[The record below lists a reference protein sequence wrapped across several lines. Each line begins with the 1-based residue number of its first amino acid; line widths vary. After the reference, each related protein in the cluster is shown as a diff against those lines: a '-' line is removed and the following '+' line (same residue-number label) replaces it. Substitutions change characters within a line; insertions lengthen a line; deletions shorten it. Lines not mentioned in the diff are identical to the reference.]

1 MELPSATRA
10 GAPGTDLI
18 QPIHDA
24 VDVHDVTG
32 GAGFHSY
39 PTYPMVFLSM
49 AGFES
54 SNIKLLVDAQATK
67 AAIRDAI
74 ISWLD
79 SLEDENTLVVIFFSG
94 HGMRAPDDNPPE
106 EADGYDEFIVP
117 YDIGCINCGTQQVIW
132 IPETAIRDDE
142 FDNWLSQLESQRI
155 VVILDS
161 CFAGGMVSSAGV
173 TARGLPS
180 LAALNGKESPLQ
192 VGDGFAQDIN
202 KPGRV
207 VLMASQETQGSW
219 EFSALK
225 NGAFTYYLVEA
236 LHSPAADTNS
246 NGFVSAE
253 EAYAYLAPKVDNYVY
268 EHAKDK
274 NGQIHVYHQNPQL
287 YDGISGQVD
296 LTRPIVTTSCPF
308 FDGQSGIDALDIR
321 QGEMRC
327 AY

>member
-1 MELPSATRA
+1 
-10 GAPGTDLI
+10 
-18 QPIHDA
+18 
-24 VDVHDVTG
+24 
-32 GAGFHSY
+32 
-39 PTYPMVFLSM
+39 
-49 AGFES
+49 
-54 SNIKLLVDAQATK
+54 
-67 AAIRDAI
+67 
-74 ISWLD
+74 
-79 SLEDENTLVVIFFSG
+79 
-94 HGMRAPDDNPPE
+94 
-106 EADGYDEFIVP
+106 
-117 YDIGCINCGTQQVIW
+117 
-132 IPETAIRDDE
+132 
-142 FDNWLSQLESQRI
+142 
-155 VVILDS
+155 
-161 CFAGGMVSSAGV
+161 
-173 TARGLPS
+173 
-180 LAALNGKESPLQ
+180 
-192 VGDGFAQDIN
+192 
-202 KPGRV
+202 
-207 VLMASQETQGSW
+207 MASQETQGSW